1 MISNVIRVGL
11 AEESW
16 LGVARPEHDA
26 GDAEMNGGIEM
37 SCPCSIFDVRE
48 EQILETSGALR
59 VRLVCNV
66 CGKMI
71 DSKVVD
77 RGGEATE
84 RVAGVMHHPP
94 GDGDGVVVHS
104 VR

>member
-1 MISNVIRVGL
+1 MTR
-11 AEESW
+11 AM
-16 LGVARPEHDA
+16 PKT
-26 GDAEMNGGIEM
+26 NGGIEM

-48 EQILETSGALR
+48 EQILETTGALR

-77 RGGEATE
+77 RGGDAGE
-84 RVAGVMHHPP
+84 RVAGAMPHPS
-94 GDGDGVVVHS
+94 GDSDSVAVHS
-104 VR
+104 TR